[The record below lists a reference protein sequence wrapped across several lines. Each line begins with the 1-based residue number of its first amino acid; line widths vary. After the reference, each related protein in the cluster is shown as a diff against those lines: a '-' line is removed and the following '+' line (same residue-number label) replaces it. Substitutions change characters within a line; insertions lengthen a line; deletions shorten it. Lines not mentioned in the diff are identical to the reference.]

1 MTAVWLLGWAKLSS
15 DPSERSR
22 SLRKCRPIMA
32 INNNGG
38 MHLALWLMAL
48 SHSSFTWLLCGHQQ
62 VRSNVMLSKWALHRV
77 AYNLGLETSAALTK
91 TKKKKKKFICHAT
104 TCCRAFLCRRL
115 VWARVLDVH
124 IHPSFSIG
132 YGDTEGDRL
141 CLCGQV
147 TKQPAST
154 VEHTQYRYFT
164 WACQTPV
171 LLTCLLVTST
181 PFYKEPGEKR

>member
-91 TKKKKKKFICHAT
+91 TKKKKKKVHLPCHYMLPRLLVQAARLS
-104 TCCRAFLCRRL
+104 TCARRS
-115 VWARVLDVH
+115 
-124 IHPSFSIG
+124 HPSILQHRLRWHGRRSIVSVWSG
-132 YGDTEGDRL
+132 NKAASFHSRTHTVQILYMSLSDTCPLNVPPRHL
-141 CLCGQV
+141 HAIL
-147 TKQPAST
+147 
-154 VEHTQYRYFT
+154 
-164 WACQTPV
+164 
-171 LLTCLLVTST
+171 
-181 PFYKEPGEKR
+181 